1 MDAETIKSIRRE
13 GGLLDLEDSWQVVLV
28 KGPDAQ
34 SFLNAQLTSRVDNLM
49 PRQMRLSA
57 RLNRTGQVVSYFYVG
72 SCPEEGFFLWLPKVR
87 TSATIEDLEKFIIM
101 EDVELAPSNKSGV
114 VAFGEV
120 GKRYASS
127 GLELNMYSLPAT
139 WIWKESAPA
148 APKIDKEA
156 AEVLRLLSGF
166 PIWGEGVDEKTLINE
181 TRLNELAVDYKKGC
195 FLGQETV
202 SKIQNNRGAANYPVL
217 IETENEQN
225 IDWDCAQKLY
235 SHEKKIASYLNH
247 FNFQGKTFLL
257 VKLAR
262 QERVD
267 GTEIELSADR
277 ETFIKGHVR
286 YLPYFK
292 ASDWEDLSVQFFES
306 GAQEF
311 QEGDEVEA
319 VRDLEA
325 AIIFDPKND
334 QAYESLGVIYGR
346 QEKYEQAIELMN
358 KLQEVDSN
366 SVMAHTNK
374 SLFLMKLGRIE
385 EAEKEK
391 GEATFKS
398 FSRFGEEAK
407 QKKER
412 EQEEE
417 RKKQE
422 MLEREG
428 MFHQVLEIDELD
440 EIANYGLADIAY
452 HRGEFSKAVEHL
464 KIVLDQNPKYSTAY
478 VLLGKAHE
486 AMSEMEQAKSTYQKG
501 IEAAKSR
508 GDLMPANEMQ
518 ARLSKL

>member
-1 MDAETIKSIRRE
+1 MDLR
-13 GGLLDLEDSWQVVLV
+13 DSWEVVFV
-28 KGPDAQ
+28 QGPDAQ
-34 SFLNAQLTSRVDNLM
+34 SFLHSQLTNRIDNLEAG
-49 PRQMRLSA
+49 QMRLAA
-57 RLNRTGQVVSYFYVG
+57 RLNRTGQIVSYFYVG
-72 SCPEEGFFLWLPKVR
+72 HCQEKGFFLWVPKVLAQI
-87 TSATIEDLEKFIIM
+87 TVEELEKFIIM
-101 EDVELAPSNKSGV
+101 EDVELKKSADQGLV
-114 VAFGEV
+114 GFGRLAKSHTE
-120 GKRYASS
+120 K
-127 GLELNMYSLPAT
+127 GLNLTMYSWPAV
-139 WIWKESAPA
+139 WFWEKDAPGV
-148 APKIDKEA
+148 KNLDQKM
-156 AEVLRLLSGF
+156 VSSLRLLSGF
-166 PIWGEGVDEKTLINE
+166 PIWGEGLDEKTLINE

-202 SKIQNNRGAANYPVL
+202 AKIQNNRGAASYPVL
-217 IETENEQN
+217 IEMVKLLDL
-225 IDWDCAQKLY
+225 DWSCGQKLY
-235 SHEKKIASYLNH
+235 SKEKKVGTYLNH
-247 FNFQGKTFLL
+247 VNLDERSFLL

-267 GTEIELSADR
+267 GTPIELSSDKESFFEGR
-277 ETFIKGHVR
+277 VR
-286 YLPYFK
+286 YLPYTQ
-292 ASDWEDLSVQFFES
+292 AQNWEELSVQFFES

-311 QEGDEVEA
+311 QDGDEEEA
-319 VRDLEA
+319 IRDLEA
-325 AIIFDPKND
+325 AVIFDPQND

-358 KLQEVDSN
+358 KLQEVDPN

-374 SLFLMKLGRIE
+374 SLYLMKLGRIE

-452 HRGEFSKAVEHL
+452 HRGEYAKAIEHL
-464 KIVLDQNPKYSTAY
+464 KIVLEQNPKYSTAY

-486 AMSEMEQAKSTYQKG
+486 ALSELDQAKSTYQKG